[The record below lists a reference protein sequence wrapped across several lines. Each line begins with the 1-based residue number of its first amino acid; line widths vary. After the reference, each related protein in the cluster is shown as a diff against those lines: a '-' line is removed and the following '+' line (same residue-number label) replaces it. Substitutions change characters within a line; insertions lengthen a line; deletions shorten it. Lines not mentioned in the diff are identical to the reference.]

1 MSQRAML
8 IARLSRL
15 ASLGAIGLF
24 VGLGLPASA
33 ASANPVVSI
42 SSPAPGSTVKGII
55 TISATGTADTGDYP
69 TQITV
74 YDGVNQIG
82 QINCQGQQTCAGTV
96 QWDAT
101 GLSGQ
106 HELTATVD
114 TNNGLSA
121 TSAPVDVTVV
131 SPSPTVAITSPRA
144 GSLVTGTVTVAASG
158 ATDPNQSDYP
168 TQIAVN
174 DGTNQIGQIN
184 CQGQQ
189 TCAGTVQWD
198 TSGLSGRQAL
208 SAVIDTNRGLS
219 ATSPV
224 DVVTVAVY
232 TKPILT
238 VSRPAIERSGQHVT
252 VSGLVRATARGP
264 GLKGIVV
271 RATYLPSTGGPQ
283 IAVTKTSASGT
294 YSVLFRAVANGE
306 VTVATAASGFYRAS
320 SARVAVTVDAS
331 VACQLSLRHIALD
344 QSDTGVCTARG
355 EPPRARHN
363 SIPPSQGELVQRR
376 QWPVQQCRPVPFRPD
391 RLAVR
396 HLRSPHHCRR
406 QQQVWSVYRRR
417 RIPDRRVVEPN
428 GQQRH
433 HPQLVGSMSWR
444 RWRGHA
450 QRTLASSVFLAVSLL
465 TAICAATVIGQ
476 STTTSVASATGISYQ
491 SLGYPWED
499 ATPLVN
505 TPKDFEAGYTT
516 CPNDD
521 QNCFERKYNGYGESD
536 PWGYYLRNCTSY
548 VAWLLSQDG
557 VPTKYFDFASYAKG
571 DAESWLADA
580 QSPQWSALNGAT
592 GSTPEDDAVA
602 VSVPDDHVM
611 FVTST
616 DPANSPPG
624 DITVEEYNQNQ
635 GGPNA
640 GEGDIRTDTPA
651 DLDITGYIYYGRYIP
666 GPPTN
671 PSPSD
676 GQSPLGRLRVPG
688 LLRAGRRC
696 RLRSLDGPNTQV
708 LQNTQSTAVISVGGH
723 RGGHRGGLR
732 GGEIRVALPIRDT
745 TGLC

>member
-1 MSQRAML
+1 
-8 IARLSRL
+8 
-15 ASLGAIGLF
+15 
-24 VGLGLPASA
+24 
-33 ASANPVVSI
+33 
-42 SSPAPGSTVKGII
+42 
-55 TISATGTADTGDYP
+55 
-69 TQITV
+69 
-74 YDGVNQIG
+74 
-82 QINCQGQQTCAGTV
+82 
-96 QWDAT
+96 
-101 GLSGQ
+101 
-106 HELTATVD
+106 
-114 TNNGLSA
+114 
-121 TSAPVDVTVV
+121 
-131 SPSPTVAITSPRA
+131 
-144 GSLVTGTVTVAASG
+144 
-158 ATDPNQSDYP
+158 
-168 TQIAVN
+168 
-174 DGTNQIGQIN
+174 
-184 CQGQQ
+184 
-189 TCAGTVQWD
+189 
-198 TSGLSGRQAL
+198 
-208 SAVIDTNRGLS
+208 
-219 ATSPV
+219 
-224 DVVTVAVY
+224 
-232 TKPILT
+232 
-238 VSRPAIERSGQHVT
+238 
-252 VSGLVRATARGP
+252 
-264 GLKGIVV
+264 
-271 RATYLPSTGGPQ
+271 
-283 IAVTKTSASGT
+283 
-294 YSVLFRAVANGE
+294 
-306 VTVATAASGFYRAS
+306 
-320 SARVAVTVDAS
+320 
-331 VACQLSLRHIALD
+331 
-344 QSDTGVCTARG
+344 
-355 EPPRARHN
+355 
-363 SIPPSQGELVQRR
+363 
-376 QWPVQQCRPVPFRPD
+376 
-391 RLAVR
+391 
-396 HLRSPHHCRR
+396 
-406 QQQVWSVYRRR
+406 
-417 RIPDRRVVEPN
+417 
-428 GQQRH
+428 
-433 HPQLVGSMSWR
+433 
-444 RWRGHA
+444 
-450 QRTLASSVFLAVSLL
+450 LASSVFLAVSLL

-671 PSPSD
+671 PSPS
-676 GQSPLGRLRVPG
+676 PAPPTAKARW
-688 LLRAGRRC
+688 AGFEFRD
-696 RLRSLDGPNTQV
+696 SSEPDV
-708 LQNTQSTAVISVGGH
+708 AAAFSVGGH